1 METTL
6 ENESSWEVK
15 LRKGDSKIAFN
26 YLDAYKVHEL
36 ENLFNCRAGESI
48 CISSRYKDIGKS
60 DNFFHSLMVMEVP
73 GAAVPIKIRACLSYA
88 EFIDSS
94 NDGIEEAVMLFLT
107 VLHGLNSSQEKVLE
121 VSYLSFHKGRGRGS
135 RAGWMTWFLLW
146 NGWLNTSKRPFRK
159 RKEPRF
165 LCSNWFSPG
174 PNGVFSSRGI
184 IQAPKGKVI
193 VCIPMREHPQILKYT
208 LIRACE
214 ICGGHLAIRTFTDV
228 LNRKCLLGKFK
239 K

>member
-1 METTL
+1 MYLQSLQGHRQIWQFLPFSDGNGGPWCRRPYQDTSLPLLCRVHRLFQWRDWRGSDAISHGAPWTKQL
-6 ENESSWEVK
+6 PRES
-15 LRKGDSKIAFN
+15 
-26 YLDAYKVHEL
+26 
-36 ENLFNCRAGESI
+36 
-48 CISSRYKDIGKS
+48 
-60 DNFFHSLMVMEVP
+60 
-73 GAAVPIKIRACLSYA
+73 
-88 EFIDSS
+88 
-94 NDGIEEAVMLFLT
+94 
-107 VLHGLNSSQEKVLE
+107 LE

-174 PNGVFSSRGI
+174 PNGAFSSRGI
-184 IQAPKGKVI
+184 IQAPKGNVI
-193 VCIPMREHPQILKYT
+193 VCIPMREHPQSLKYT

-228 LNRKCLLGKFK
+228 LNRKCLLGKF
-239 K
+239 